1 MVIVVISGQ
10 VLYFVTLALVYCNVE
25 NGIGTQ
31 CSTMQGPVRELCRCS
46 ISESACTNEPTGE
59 DRC

>member
-10 VLYFVTLALVYCNVE
+10 VLYFVTLALVYYNVGNE
-25 NGIGTQ
+25 IGTP
-31 CSTMQGPVRELCRCS
+31 CSTMRGPVGELCRCS
-46 ISESACTNEPTGE
+46 ISESACTNEPSGE

>member
-1 MVIVVISGQ
+1 MVIMVISGQ
-10 VLYFVTLALVYCNVE
+10 ALYSVTLALVYCKFE

-46 ISESACTNEPTGE
+46 SSESACTNEPAGE
-59 DRC
+59 DLC